1 MIKDIEATG
10 TIIQYNGKPA
20 IMGIIRDITERKKT
34 VEELGQAK
42 GFNDKLIAS
51 IRDGI
56 SVVDIKGGRIEV
68 NPALCEMTGF
78 SREELLSQYP
88 GPYWPPEGYEE
99 IVTKLFSVYM
109 GEIGEFETVLMRKN
123 GERFPVI
130 VSGASITDDQENAAY
145 FAATIKDIS
154 KRKHMEEQLRI
165 KDWAV
170 NSSINA
176 ICLADLEGQLIY
188 VNASFFNM
196 WGYDDGENLGEVNT
210 AELWQDRRKAV
221 RIMKTLHKKGI
232 WQGELIGRRKNGTKF
247 DAYAQASIVKDDNS
261 IPICMMVSF
270 IDITE
275 AKHTEEELNR
285 YRRHLEELVE
295 ERTKELADA
304 NQELTI
310 RIAEARQAEKALR
323 ESEQKYRELAD
334 LLPQIVFE
342 TDKKGGFTFVN
353 RKAYK
358 SFGYTEDEIEKGLNA
373 FQTLVPEDR
382 DRATANMRSVFIGK
396 KSEGNEYTALR
407 KDGSTFPVIIYSS
420 PVMQGDRVVG
430 LRGVVID
437 ITERK
442 QFEEALTASERR
454 FRNLI
459 EKSTDVVVIIDSDY
473 KIRYESPSV
482 KQVLGYKP
490 EELIGRDGLFGL
502 HPDDV
507 SKATDDFTRLME
519 NPDEIINT
527 RIRYQHKNGTW
538 RDIQAIGRNLLND
551 AAIQGIVVN
560 FRDVT
565 ESRKAERELQEHYDE
580 EKKLRKQ
587 LEMEMKRRV
596 EFTRAL
602 AHELK
607 TPLTSVLASSDLLAS
622 EVKNE
627 PLLSLAKNIR
637 QGANNLDSRI
647 DELLDLAK
655 GEVGILQLK
664 TEPINLLQLLRET
677 ADITTALA
685 SGRGQSLV
693 LALPH
698 SLPMIEAD
706 GDRLQQIVTN
716 LLNNAIKFT
725 PKGGKITLRAKKK
738 GSTVVVEVQ
747 DTGRGISREEQEQ
760 LFEPYQRLESDR
772 DNLSGLGLGLTLCKT
787 LVELHG
793 GKIWVRSRVGK
804 GSTFGFSLP
813 LNAISQQKP
822 EAEEESKLWKV
833 LIIEDDQE
841 IVDSISLTFQLRWP
855 EAQLISTGLGEE
867 GVELV
872 ETDNPDIVILDL
884 GLPDIGGFDVLR
896 QIRLFSHVPVIVL
909 TVKDDEAD
917 MVKGLEWGAD
927 DYVVKPFRQLEL
939 ISRLKVQIRK
949 HAAPDE
955 DAAIVCGSLRLDP
968 ATFQLTQGS
977 KEISLTIVEGRII
990 EHLMRNAGR
999 VVTHA
1004 RLAEAVWGEDYPGA
1018 VDSLRVYI
1026 RYLRQKLETDPSHPK
1041 LIQTKSGVGYSLVKS
1056 A

>member
-1 MIKDIEATG
+1 M
-10 TIIQYNGKPA
+10 
-20 IMGIIRDITERKKT
+20 
-34 VEELGQAK
+34 
-42 GFNDKLIAS
+42 
-51 IRDGI
+51 
-56 SVVDIKGGRIEV
+56 
-68 NPALCEMTGF
+68 
-78 SREELLSQYP
+78 
-88 GPYWPPEGYEE
+88 
-99 IVTKLFSVYM
+99 
-109 GEIGEFETVLMRKN
+109 
-123 GERFPVI
+123 
-130 VSGASITDDQENAAY
+130 
-145 FAATIKDIS
+145 
-154 KRKHMEEQLRI
+154 
-165 KDWAV
+165 
-170 NSSINA
+170 
-176 ICLADLEGQLIY
+176 
-188 VNASFFNM
+188 
-196 WGYDDGENLGEVNT
+196 
-210 AELWQDRRKAV
+210 
-221 RIMKTLHKKGI
+221 
-232 WQGELIGRRKNGTKF
+232 
-247 DAYAQASIVKDDNS
+247 
-261 IPICMMVSF
+261 
-270 IDITE
+270 
-275 AKHTEEELNR
+275 
-285 YRRHLEELVE
+285 
-295 ERTKELADA
+295 
-304 NQELTI
+304 
-310 RIAEARQAEKALR
+310 
-323 ESEQKYRELAD
+323 
-334 LLPQIVFE
+334 
-342 TDKKGGFTFVN
+342 
-353 RKAYK
+353 
-358 SFGYTEDEIEKGLNA
+358 
-373 FQTLVPEDR
+373 LVPEDR

-507 SKATDDFTRLME
+507 SKATDDFMRLME

-622 EVKNE
+622 EVKSE

-664 TEPINLLQLLRET
+664 TEPIDLLQLLRET

-698 SLPMIEAD
+698 SLPMLEAD

-772 DNLSGLGLGLTLCKT
+772 ENLSGLGLGLTLCKT

-841 IVDSISLTFQLRWP
+841 IVDSIS
-855 EAQLISTGLGEE
+855 
-867 GVELV
+867 
-872 ETDNPDIVILDL
+872 
-884 GLPDIGGFDVLR
+884 
-896 QIRLFSHVPVIVL
+896 
-909 TVKDDEAD
+909 
-917 MVKGLEWGAD
+917 
-927 DYVVKPFRQLEL
+927 
-939 ISRLKVQIRK
+939 
-949 HAAPDE
+949 
-955 DAAIVCGSLRLDP
+955 SLWRP
-968 ATFQLTQGS
+968 
-977 KEISLTIVEGRII
+977 II
-990 EHLMRNAGR
+990 
-999 VVTHA
+999 
-1004 RLAEAVWGEDYPGA
+1004 P
-1018 VDSLRVYI
+1018 I
-1026 RYLRQKLETDPSHPK
+1026 
-1041 LIQTKSGVGYSLVKS
+1041 
-1056 A
+1056 